1 MKDMNK
7 RFKQL
12 GSEYAKR
19 ITVCV
24 LGLLFFSVG
33 NLLGVKAGSAGT
45 NAWNTLA
52 LGMSDTTGI
61 SFGTA
66 TLVISGIIILLDL
79 LGKGKLGIGTLLNAT
94 LVAFASDVYLKI
106 FHFMPEA
113 PNAFVGSIYTLLGQ
127 TIISF
132 AMIIYM
138 KAELGCGP
146 RDTLMVI
153 IGQKL
158 PKAPIGL
165 VKFLIE
171 IGVLAVGFLLG
182 APVGIGTVL
191 VMALQASIFQLA
203 CRICRYEPRS
213 VVHEDFIDTWKRITS
228 K

>member
-1 MKDMNK
+1 MNTK
-7 RFKQL
+7 FKEL

-24 LGLLFFSVG
+24 LGLLFFSFG
-33 NLLGVKAGSAGT
+33 NFLGVKAGSAGT

-52 LGMSDTTGI
+52 LGMSDTAGI

-66 TLVISGIIILLDL
+66 TLLISGIIILLDL
-79 LGKGKLGIGTLLNAT
+79 LGKGKLGLGTLLNAT